1 MHNPLRIRKKSD
13 IWMLA
18 LGVSVISVLISELCI
33 GVVYLVGGPA
43 YFHMQAAIVFAAVVP
58 IIISVPISLAIG
70 TMSFKLIST
79 QTELKRLA
87 DEDPLT
93 QLPNRRSFFATAQT
107 HLEGLESNG
116 GTSALL
122 VIDAD
127 HFKQLNDSY
136 GHAVGD
142 RALVGI
148 AEVLRENFRESDL
161 ICRVGGEEFA
171 VLLPEMSISEAQ
183 PLATRVVEAVAAN
196 PLSEPG
202 AVIEYSVSCGV
213 ADTTT
218 SYNLQAL
225 FKAADDAMY
234 LAKRQGRN
242 RVALIHDAAA

>member
-13 IWMLA
+13 IWVLA
-18 LGVSVISVLISELCI
+18 FGVSAISVIVSEACVGL
-33 GVVYLVGGPA
+33 VYLIGGPGA
-43 YFHMQAAIVFAAVVP
+43 FHMHAAILFAGIVP
-58 IIISVPISLAIG
+58 IVIALPISLAIG
-70 TMSFKLIST
+70 TMSFKLVST
-79 QTELKRLA
+79 QSELKRLA

-93 QLPNRRSFFATAQT
+93 QLPNRRSFFASAQA
-107 HLEGLESNG
+107 HLEGLKTSG

-142 RALVGI
+142 KALVGI
-148 AEVLRENFRESDL
+148 ADVLRENFRDGDL

-171 VLLPEMSISEAQ
+171 VLLPGLNLETAQ

-196 PLSEPG
+196 PLVEPG
-202 AVIEYSVSCGV
+202 AIIEYSVSCGI
-213 ADTTT
+213 ADTTS
-218 SYNLQAL
+218 SYNLQAV

-242 RVALIHDAAA
+242 RVALIRQAA